1 MILYIRSA
9 LFLVWFAT
17 ISVLFHLVCLPLL
30 MLPARYTCAAARI
43 WARMV
48 LLGLRWFAGLGVE
61 IRGAIPEGGCI
72 VASKHFSAWET
83 VALMAILRHP
93 SMVMKQSLLRL
104 PVNGWYSRKMHML
117 AIDRAGGASAIRNM
131 ASGAAEILAD
141 GRPVVIFPEG
151 TRKNLHAAPDYKPGV
166 AALYSQLRRSCVP
179 VAHNS
184 GLFWTGGFLR
194 RPGTIVVEFL
204 EPIPPGLRRGE
215 FMAVL
220 QERIEKA
227 TAKLLAKG
235 EKEIA
240 VRQAA

>member
-1 MILYIRSA
+1 
-9 LFLVWFAT
+9 
-17 ISVLFHLVCLPLL
+17 
-30 MLPARYTCAAARI
+30 
-43 WARMV
+43 
-48 LLGLRWFAGLGVE
+48 LGVE
-61 IRGAIPEGGCI
+61 IRGAVPEGGWI

-83 VALMAILRHP
+83 IALMAILRHP

-117 AIDRAGGASAIRNM
+117 AIDRSGGASAIRSM
-131 ASGAAEILAD
+131 ASGAAEILAE

-151 TRKNLHAAPDYKPGV
+151 TRKPLHAPPDYKPGV
-166 AALYSQLRRSCVP
+166 AALYSQLRRGCVP

-194 RPGTIVVEFL
+194 RPGMIVVEFL
-204 EPIPPGLRRGE
+204 EPIPPGLRRSE

-220 QERIEKA
+220 EERIERA

-235 EKEIA
+235 EREIA